1 MTVKQLATLLDA
13 TIVAQSDL
21 EREITS
27 GYAGDL
33 LSFVMGRAMPNCA
46 WYTIMTNV
54 NVCAVATLTDCAVV
68 VLCED
73 CPADPMLV
81 ARAKSQG
88 INVISTRLD
97 MYSAIAL
104 VAKQNQM

>member
-1 MTVKQLATLLDA
+1 MTVRQLSNLLSAT
-13 TIVAQSDL
+13 TIAECDFDRQI
-21 EREITS
+21 EG

-33 LSFVMGRAMPNCA
+33 LSFVMGRATPNCA

-73 CPADPMLV
+73 CQPDEMLV
-81 ARAKSQG
+81 SRAQSLG
-88 INVISTRLD
+88 INVISTSLD
-97 MYSAIAL
+97 MYQAITL
-104 VAKQNQM
+104 VAKQN

>member
-1 MTVKQLATLLDA
+1 MTVRQLANVLNAST
-13 TIVAQSDL
+13 VAECDFDRQ
-21 EREITS
+21 IIG

-33 LSFVMGRAMPNCA
+33 LSFVMGRAMPDCA

-73 CPADPMLV
+73 CQPDEMLV
-81 ARAKSQG
+81 TRAKSQG
-88 INVISTRLD
+88 INVIATSLD
-97 MYSAIAL
+97 MYQAITL
-104 VAKQNQM
+104 VANSSK

>member
-1 MTVKQLATLLDA
+1 MTVRELANILTA
-13 TIVAQSDL
+13 TIVAEGDL
-21 EREITS
+21 DKQVTD

-73 CPADPMLV
+73 CQADPMLV
-81 ARAKSQG
+81 SRANIQG
-88 INVISTRLD
+88 INVIATALD
-97 MYSAIAL
+97 MYSAITL
-104 VAKQNQM
+104 VAKQN

>member
-1 MTVKQLATLLDA
+1 MTVRQLATLLNA
-13 TIVAQSDL
+13 TTIAESDFDRQIVG
-21 EREITS
+21 

-33 LSFVMGRAMPNCA
+33 LSFVMGRAMPDCA

-73 CPADPMLV
+73 CQPDEMLV
-81 ARAKSQG
+81 ARAQSQG
-88 INVISTRLD
+88 INVIATSLD
-97 MYSAIAL
+97 MYGAIAL
-104 VAKQNQM
+104 VAKQG

>member
-1 MTVKQLATLLDA
+1 MTVRELANILDA
-13 TIVAQSDL
+13 TTVAECDF
-21 EREITS
+21 EREITD

-33 LSFVMGRAMPNCA
+33 LSFVMGRAMPDCA

-73 CPADPMLV
+73 CVPDEMLI

-88 INVISTRLD
+88 INVIATGLD
-97 MYSAIAL
+97 MYSAITL
-104 VAKQNQM
+104 VAKNN